1 MMLLKYIQ
9 IARQAL
15 KQKRDRSLI
24 TILGIVCGIAGITLL
39 INFGLGVQRQIV
51 NEDNSGDN
59 LLVVRS
65 GQAVSSSASGKI
77 TRYNFAQ
84 SSGVAPALTA
94 GDLKAV
100 EGVEAVEKATP
111 VTVLNEEIKDLS
123 GSRFHNG
130 HVIAADAD
138 LLGLIGYEMNHGT
151 NTLNGTKQTVVIGD
165 EVARE
170 LFDNSRPISHEIIIG
185 GERFIVVGVLKN
197 PERLNPFNV
206 GFNYRRA
213 VIMPFAALE
222 ALNAESETETLIYEI
237 LAKTKTAVDNQIVEE
252 VTERVLE
259 NHDQEQNFTVFRN
272 NELVFLTGYAFD
284 LFRDLT
290 IIISIVF
297 LMLGGIS
304 LTNAMQASV
313 AERRLEIGIRKAVGA
328 TNQQIMNQFMIEALI
343 LSSVAGFLGILLALA
358 FGLAIDYWTPIRP
371 VIQLD
376 VIGLMLVLSPL
387 LGLIFGA
394 QASAQAALQKPGDIL
409 K

>member
-84 SSGVAPALTA
+84 ASGIAPVLAA
-94 GDLKAV
+94 SDLEAV
-100 EGVEAVEKATP
+100 EAVEAVEKATP
-111 VTVLNEEIKDLS
+111 VAVLNEEVKDLS
-123 GSRFHNG
+123 GNRFRNG
-130 HVIAADAD
+130 HVIAADGD
-138 LLGLIGYEMNHGT
+138 LLSLVGYEMKHGT
-151 NTLNGTKQTVVIGD
+151 NTLNGNKQTVVIGD

-222 ALNAESETETLIYEI
+222 ALNAESETETLVYEI
-237 LAKTKTAVDNQIVEE
+237 LAETKTTVDNQIVEE
-252 VTERVLE
+252 VTERILE
-259 NHDQEQNFTVFRN
+259 NHDQEQLFTVFRN

-313 AERRLEIGIRKAVGA
+313 AERKLEIGIRKAVGA
-328 TNQQIMNQFMIEALI
+328 TNQQIMNQFMVEALI
-343 LSSVAGFLGILLALA
+343 LSSIAGLLGILLALA
-358 FGLAIDYWTPIRP
+358 FGLAVDYWTPIRP

-376 VIGLMLVLSPL
+376 VIGLMVILSPL